1 MKVTKHKKARKYMSF
16 YINNFG
22 FREPLLTLID
32 GTFCQAAYKAR
43 IQIEDQLKKYF
54 QCELKLIVTA
64 CIITEVDNIGG
75 PLTAVCQLLKKFLVH
90 RCGHEKAPISGSA
103 CIKSMTKTCNYI
115 VATQDRGLQE
125 WLRSR
130 PGVPLFYLHN
140 NLVPTLVQPSEASV
154 RAAASKS
161 QARVQVREVD
171 TQTLTS
177 LKRKEGILVEED
189 GAGKDKPKRKK
200 KGKNPNPLSC
210 KKSKKRKEQDGLK
223 KTEAVQEHAIEKKKR
238 KRVKLAKHVVEHLK
252 SIKAEGEQ

>member
-16 YINNFG
+16 YMNNFG

-43 IQIEDQLKKYF
+43 LQIEDQLKKYF

-90 RCGHEKAPISGSA
+90 KCGHEKAPIPGSA
-103 CIKSMTKTCNYI
+103 CIKSMTKSCNYI
-115 VATQDRGLQE
+115 VATQDRNLQE
-125 WLRSR
+125 WVRSK
-130 PGVPLFYLHN
+130 PGIPLFYLHN

-161 QARVQVREVD
+161 VARVQVREVD
-171 TQTLTS
+171 EQTLTS

-189 GAGKDKPKRKK
+189 GKDKPRRKK
-200 KGKNPNPLSC
+200 KVKNPNPLSC
-210 KKSKKRKEQDGLK
+210 KKSKKQKGTADAK
-223 KTEAVQEHAIEKKKR
+223 KTKESVQDHAIEKKKR

-252 SIKAEGEQ
+252 SMKAGEEK

>member
-43 IQIEDQLKKYF
+43 LQIEDQLKKYF

-90 RCGHEKAPISGSA
+90 KCGHEKAPISGSA
-103 CIKSMTKTCNYI
+103 CIKSMTKSCNYI
-115 VATQDRGLQE
+115 VATQDRNLQE
-125 WLRSR
+125 WVRSK
-130 PGVPLFYLHN
+130 PGIPLFYLHN

-161 QARVQVREVD
+161 VARVQVREVD
-171 TQTLTS
+171 EQTLTS
-177 LKRKEGILVEED
+177 LKRKEGILVEQDE
-189 GAGKDKPKRKK
+189 KDKPRRKK
-200 KGKNPNPLSC
+200 KVKNPNPLSC
-210 KKSKKRKEQDGLK
+210 KKSKKRKGTTESTKNTETVQD
-223 KTEAVQEHAIEKKKR
+223 HAIEKKKR
-238 KRVKLAKHVVEHLK
+238 KRIKLAKHVVEHLK
-252 SIKAEGEQ
+252 GMKAVE

>member
-43 IQIEDQLKKYF
+43 LQIEDQLKKYF

-75 PLTAVCQLLKKFLVH
+75 PLAAVCQLLKKFLVH

-125 WLRSR
+125 WVRSK

-140 NLVPTLVQPSEASV
+140 NLVPTLVQPSEVSV
-154 RAAASKS
+154 RSAACKS
-161 QARVQVREVD
+161 VARVQVREVD

-189 GAGKDKPKRKK
+189 SGKDKIRRKKK
-200 KGKNPNPLSC
+200 KGKNPLSC
-210 KKSKKRKEQDGLK
+210 KKSKKRKEQGTVMKD
-223 KTEAVQEHAIEKKKR
+223 AVQDHAIEKKKR
-238 KRVKLAKHVVEHLK
+238 KRVKLAKHVVDHLK
-252 SIKAEGEQ
+252 SMKAGEEQ